1 VQVAHVVVRREGRL
15 QDFYLRLARRK
26 GKKVAIV
33 ACARKLLSWIY
44 YMLVRGEPYR
54 EEKKGLTSYKVR
66 RMGEARQALPDLKGG
81 DRKAYNSRHPNL
93 VRAFHG
99 YTLS

>member
-1 VQVAHVVVRREGRL
+1 LVQVAHVVVRREGRL

-33 ACARKLLSWIY
+33 ACARRLLSWIY
-44 YMLVRGEPYR
+44 YVPVRGEPYR

-66 RMGEARQALPDLKGG
+66 RMERLAKPYPISKEVIGRLITAGIQIQSELFMGIP
-81 DRKAYNSRHPNL
+81 
-93 VRAFHG
+93 
-99 YTLS
+99 